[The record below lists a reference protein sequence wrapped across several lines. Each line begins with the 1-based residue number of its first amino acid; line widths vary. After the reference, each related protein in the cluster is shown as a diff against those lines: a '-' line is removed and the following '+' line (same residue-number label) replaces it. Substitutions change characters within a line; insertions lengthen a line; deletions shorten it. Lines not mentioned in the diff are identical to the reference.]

1 MTIETLILCL
11 VAASP
16 SVVAIIAI
24 ICAVCK
30 LIKSFSE
37 TKQAVMNTKE
47 YENLKLELQLAH
59 EQNRQLKKKLN
70 ELLTKIDRIARSEEE

>member
-16 SVVAIIAI
+16 SIVAIIAI
-24 ICAVCK
+24 ICAACK
-30 LIKSFSE
+30 LIKAFSE

-47 YENLKLELQLAH
+47 YEELKSQLAVVH
-59 EQNRQLKKKLN
+59 EENRKLKTQLK
-70 ELLTKIDRIARSEEE
+70 ELLTKMDKIVREGE

>member
-30 LIKSFSE
+30 LIKAFSE

-47 YENLKLELQLAH
+47 YEELKMQLSVVH
-59 EQNRQLKKKLN
+59 EENRKLKTQLK
-70 ELLTKIDRIARSEEE
+70 EVLTKMDKIVRTGE